1 MFGLPVDTKRKAF
14 KTKTSQG
21 NAINPVWE
29 EEAIVFK
36 KVKLWPCTHAVVTLV
51 PIIGCIC
58 SVLGVQ
64 SINPF
69 SFCLTYLLIHS
80 RDLTTVAIN
89 MQIGSCN
96 GYMS

>member
-36 KVKLWPCTHAVVTLV
+36 KVKLWPCTHAVVTLI
-51 PIIGCIC
+51 PIIDCIC

-64 SINPF
+64 SINPLNLSTNSLKGF
-69 SFCLTYLLIHS
+69 DYC
-80 RDLTTVAIN
+80 
-89 MQIGSCN
+89 
-96 GYMS
+96 GYQYADIDM